1 MMTEVCSVFWDTST
15 VRLVMAQ
22 KKIYFAAI
30 LGLLAFH
37 GCSDDSTINSAPA
50 KDCTSDSQCASGICL
65 EDGQCVKLVN
75 EGSECDD
82 VKRCKDGLECVSGIC
97 QSLDPEPKQ
106 CSEDTDCDDDQVCDE
121 GTCKEKTAGPE
132 PECAED
138 AECGEDEVCKDGSC
152 EVPEIMG
159 ECNDNSH
166 CENNQA
172 CIDHICVTNEGEC
185 LSDSDCSN
193 DPENSV
199 CMPDGNCGHW
209 VGLGDMCGIQAYC
222 EEGYECIGTCYEKLD
237 VGADCTEGDS
247 LHVCEGEDGR
257 YCYDGKCRI
266 PVFDVT
272 IGNECHDDY
281 MECAEGLTCLDNKCV
296 QLKKE
301 NDSCDVDNHI
311 VCGSGMECIKSVCTP
326 VGKACKNTS
335 ECTENDSFCC
345 LSDSCGAKGRCIP
358 YDDTVTH
365 DEACMFKTKE
375 GIFEAQVQCRWQ
387 PPAGDKWPES
397 KKVEMPPLVGHFGN
411 AKGIKTTV
419 AVFSFNKRNSAAT
432 NDEALT
438 VIRFIN
444 PENCD
449 TLESIRVNLA
459 HWWNNYPAAADLNG
473 NGFLEFIVPDADN
486 HAKAYT
492 WNAAKKKHEVFWTAK
507 VDSNGPMM
515 VYDIDGD
522 GKAEVIAGTSVING
536 QTGATIFAGK
546 NGGSTTYALGNLDR
560 NDKGIATQVRANGL
574 WKWDTTDKKWV
585 RYLTFTDTSGMSSVG
600 YADFGTPGA
609 TADKFNFNKLDGYP
623 EFVLTGNG
631 KLVIKAARKNGD
643 KYEEQNIM
651 SVNLLASVDDSSKP
665 IYGGPVTIGDFN
677 KDGLP
682 EVGIASTGY
691 FGVYD
696 PKCQKYEAGKCA
708 DKGVLWERVSQDAS
722 SGRTGSSLF
731 DFDGDGQTEAVYAD
745 ECFTRVYDGKT
756 GKVLFSARR
765 SSSTS
770 IEAPVIVDV
779 DDDGSAE
786 ILMGS
791 DTNQSCYN
799 DNGEKLA
806 SGKAGNNAVDP
817 IHEGIRCVSDEDC
830 PTSKNCNTKIGFC
843 TCTSD
848 NDCNSQYIKV
858 DGKDKILQQYVCAEP
873 IHPDVGMMVNSDGKG
888 RKMAQKRGTRPKGWK
903 DGDYKVCR
911 ATRKYEDI
919 GAADLMIFRDRLD
932 RWVSS
937 RNMWNQHA
945 YNIINIEDNGKMP
958 SAKKWLDNWLLKSKD
973 KKTSAGDPAP
983 IYNNYRLNSQGKYG
997 AGMAPDITGRFLPDS
1012 ICGTSKNAEGKDVH
1026 LISGNLCNRGTK
1038 PVGEK
1043 LPATFFY
1050 YDESKP
1056 NHQGKK
1062 ICTSYTKKV
1071 VGVGECSLVGCE
1083 ISDEDLKNI
1092 AGKKVLLVSNL
1103 DEHGFAAT
1111 VECNTDN
1118 NTDSIVVDDCST
1130 PIIIN

>member
-1 MMTEVCSVFWDTST
+1 MS
-15 VRLVMAQ
+15 Q
-22 KKIYFAAI
+22 KKFYFAAI
-30 LGLLAFH
+30 VGLLAFY
-37 GCSDDSTINSAPA
+37 GCSDDSTINNVP
-50 KDCTSDSQCASGICL
+50 KGCTSNSQCASGICL
-65 EDGQCVKLVN
+65 EDGQCVILVN
-75 EGSECDD
+75 EGSDCDD
-82 VKRCKDGLECVSGIC
+82 VNRCKDGLECKSGTC
-97 QSLDPEPKQ
+97 QSTSAEPDPE
-106 CSEDTDCDDDQVCDE
+106 CSEDSECNDGKVCHEGTCQEPAGPASECSEDAECNEGEICKEGSCQEPEILGECNEDSHCDENKTCMNHICVAKEGECHEDTDCV
-121 GTCKEKTAGPE
+121 G
-132 PECAED
+132 D
-138 AECGEDEVCKDGSC
+138 A
-152 EVPEIMG
+152 
-159 ECNDNSH
+159 DNP
-166 CENNQA
+166 
-172 CIDHICVTNEGEC
+172 I
-185 LSDSDCSN
+185 
-193 DPENSV
+193 
-199 CMPDGNCGHW
+199 CMPDGNCGHFVL
-209 VGLGDMCGIQAYC
+209 VGEMCGVQAYC
-222 EEGYECIGTCYEKLD
+222 GDGYECMGVCYEKLH
-237 VGADCTEGDS
+237 EGDACDPEDT
-247 LHVCEGEDGR
+247 LHVCDIESGAN
-257 YCYDGKCRI
+257 CYDGQCRV
-266 PVFDVT
+266 PVFDIA
-272 IGNECHDDY
+272 IGNECHDVY
-281 MECAEGLTCLDNKCV
+281 MECAKGLTCLANKCV
-296 QLKKE
+296 QLQGE
-301 NDSCDVDNHI
+301 NQSCDESNHM

-326 VGKACKNTS
+326 VGKECKKTS

-345 LSDSCGAKGRCIP
+345 TSDSCGAKGRCIP

-365 DEACMFKTKE
+365 DDTCMFKTKP

-387 PPAGDKWPES
+387 PPAKSYPDS
-397 KKVEMPPLVGHFGN
+397 KMVEMPPLVGHFGN
-411 AKGIKTTV
+411 SKKIKTTI
-419 AVFSFNKRNSAAT
+419 AVFSFKTRGREEASGNSKPITEEQA
-432 NDEALT
+432 ET

-444 PENCD
+444 PENCE
-449 TLESIRVNLA
+449 TLESIRVNLS

-473 NGFLEFIVPDADN
+473 NGYLDFVVATRDHYAR
-486 HAKAYT
+486 AYT
-492 WNAAKKKHEVFWTAK
+492 WNEKNKKHEVLWTAK
-507 VDSNGPMM
+507 VDSNGPIMI
-515 VYDIDGD
+515 YDLDGD
-522 GKAEVIAGTSVING
+522 GNAEVIGGTSVING
-536 QTGATIFAGK
+536 QTGATIFAGS
-546 NGGSTTYALGNLDR
+546 NGGSTTYAIGNLDR
-560 NDKGIATQVRANGL
+560 DPKGIATQLRANGL
-574 WKWDTTDKKWV
+574 WKWNTTDKKWV
-585 RYLTFTDTSGMSSVG
+585 RYLTFNDTKSMASVG

-631 KLVIKAARKNGD
+631 KLLIKAAHKTSDG
-643 KYEEQNIM
+643 KYEEQDIM
-651 SVNLLASVDDSSKP
+651 NVSLLASVDDASQP

-696 PKCQKYEAGKCA
+696 PKCKKYEAGKCA

-731 DFDGDGQTEAVYAD
+731 DFDGDGQSEAVYAD
-745 ECFTRVYDGKT
+745 ECFTRVYDGQT

-791 DTNQSCYN
+791 DNNQSCYN
-799 DNGEKLA
+799 DKGEKLG
-806 SGKAGNNAVDP
+806 SGNKNNNAVDP
-817 IHEGIRCVSDEDC
+817 IHEGIRCLDDEDC
-830 PTSKNCNTKIGFC
+830 PTSKNCNKTIHLC

-848 NDCNSQYIKV
+848 DECNSQYIKV

-873 IHPDVGMMVNSDGKG
+873 IHSDVGMMINSDGKG

-919 GAADLMIFRDRLD
+919 GVSDLMIFRDRLD

-958 SAKKWLDNWLLKSKD
+958 TPQKWLDNWLLKSTE

-983 IYNNYRLNSQGKYG
+983 VYNNYRLNSQGKYG

-1038 PVGEK
+1038 PVGDK

-1056 NHQGKK
+1056 DHRGKK

-1071 VGVGECSLVGCE
+1071 VGVGECSIVGCE
-1083 ISDEDLKNI
+1083 ISEEDLQNI

-1111 VECNTDN
+1111 IECNTDN